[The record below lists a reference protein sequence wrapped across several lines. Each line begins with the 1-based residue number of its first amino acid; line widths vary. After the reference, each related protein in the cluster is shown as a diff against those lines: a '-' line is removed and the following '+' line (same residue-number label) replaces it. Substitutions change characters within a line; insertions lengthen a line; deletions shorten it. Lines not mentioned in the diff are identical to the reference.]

1 TVPGGSAA
9 GDTLT
14 LTITKPDGSTD
25 TVEHT
30 LTADEV
36 AAGKADVTIP
46 ADKVTADG
54 NYSVTAEVTDPAGNT
69 SGQGQP
75 TDFMVDT
82 QIPGDTDGDGTV
94 DTTPVVTI
102 PEATDGVNADEL
114 KDGVQTEV
122 TVPGGSAAGDTLT
135 LTITKPETDCR

>member
-1 TVPGGSAA
+1 MTVPGGSAA

-36 AAGKADVTIP
+36 TAGKADVTIP

-54 NYSVTAEVTDPAGNT
+54 NYSVTAEITDPAGNT
-69 SGQGQP
+69 SGQGKFDKDKFVGNKFEQRLRW
-75 TDFMVDT
+75 
-82 QIPGDTDGDGTV
+82 
-94 DTTPVVTI
+94 PVGRVS
-102 PEATDGVNADEL
+102 G
-114 KDGVQTEV
+114 
-122 TVPGGSAAGDTLT
+122 
-135 LTITKPETDCR
+135 